1 MNKSQFK
8 WLAKMLILIAKA
20 ILVDKPN
27 INKAAIL
34 MAVNKH
40 EKEIPNA

>member
-1 MNKSQFK
+1 MSKSQFI
-8 WLAKMLILIAKA
+8 WLAKMLVLIAKA

-34 MAVNKH
+34 LAVNNH